1 MSTIDKPLPEV
12 HGPLLIPAVDLARMM
27 QISTRT
33 LWRMRSAGQVPEP
46 VRLGGTV
53 RWRLDEIK
61 HWVEDGC
68 PPQQGGNNGH
78 SRR

>member
-1 MSTIDKPLPEV
+1 MSTIDEPMSDV
-12 HGPLLIPAVDLARMM
+12 QGPLLIPALDLARMM

-33 LWRMRSAGQVPEP
+33 LWRMRSAGQLPEP

-53 RWRLDEIK
+53 RWRMEEIK
-61 HWVEDGC
+61 NWIDDGC
-68 PPQQGGNNGH
+68 PSQRGGNNGL